1 MYFFLNDPGILCLK
15 NIIIGKISQE
25 TDLDHAE
32 IFSFSARYFLKEG
45 SASLAFAQAG
55 SLHDHAPY
63 TKGKIGLQSSDHVM
77 LAQTYF

>member
-1 MYFFLNDPGILCLK
+1 MTLAIYVLK
-15 NIIIGKISQE
+15 NIINGKISQE

-32 IFSFSARYFLKEG
+32 IFSFFARTFLKEG

-63 TKGKIGLQSSDHVM
+63 TEGKIGLQSSDHVM